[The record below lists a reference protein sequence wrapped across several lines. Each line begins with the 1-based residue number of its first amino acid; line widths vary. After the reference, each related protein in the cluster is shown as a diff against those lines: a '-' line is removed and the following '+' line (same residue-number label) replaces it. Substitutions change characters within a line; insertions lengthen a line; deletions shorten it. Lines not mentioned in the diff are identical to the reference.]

1 MKIIITIIAI
11 TLTVAATV
19 NAAEIPLESVPCNAT
34 DESIVFTEKLISD
47 ILTEVQNGLGYAD
60 ARNEANSR
68 IFSAVISNQSNGYGY
83 GLLSP
88 IACNAIFQYRDMY
101 LRPEYY
107 AEKEIHVGN
116 LISDIAANYKNGVID
131 YKTAEKQFYI
141 RILQSINPSFEPA
154 SCVGDFCYWDVPPF
168 DQCVVYDCK
177 EILVERIELDM
188 CHCSLNIAMALTY
201 V

>member
-88 IACNAIFQYRDMY
+88 IACNAIFQYKDMY

-107 AEKEIHVGN
+107 AEKEIYICN
-116 LISDIAANYKNGVID
+116 LISDIVANYKNGVID
-131 YKTAEKQFYI
+131 YKMAEKQSYI
-141 RILQSINPSFEPA
+141 RILQSINPSFDPA

-168 DQCVVYDCK
+168 DSA
-177 EILVERIELDM
+177 LFT
-188 CHCSLNIAMALTY
+188 IARKFLI
-201 V
+201 VQIN